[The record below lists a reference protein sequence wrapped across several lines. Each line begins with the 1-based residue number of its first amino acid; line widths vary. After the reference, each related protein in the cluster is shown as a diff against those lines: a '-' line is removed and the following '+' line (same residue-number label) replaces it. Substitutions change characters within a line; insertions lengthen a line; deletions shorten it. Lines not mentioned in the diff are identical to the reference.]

1 MASQSPISRIF
12 LFALPL
18 LALLIWLGSRNRP
31 DPLWAESGRLLRQP
45 ATLISEAPDSLQ
57 SLYCQLHNVPFV
69 PGDSTAFRLA
79 MQPSPTNIEW
89 VSFKKLAISAATSP
103 MHRIVVSGVTGVG
116 STKMGKRVANLLAGS
131 YDRVLQIDCA
141 PWFDVEYHK
150 EYIGKE
156 DEKGKFYPGE
166 LLLFWDRCRKNPD
179 QKFVVVF
186 DNFDKINP
194 ETFFGPALWEALSA
208 KKPVAE
214 VGGKTVELP
223 DNCYLF
229 SITHYGPGSVV
240 EFNGEHFKR
249 LGDRCLLEISPRDLV
264 AWLRLQERGAE
275 RDPVKL
281 AALRDTAQMHRFVFY
296 FLKTNQLL
304 NRKYTDGHQ
313 MGQGSNIRPLY
324 MDADREKFKL
334 AVMSHLNALKP
345 DKPLKER
352 DFRPIEYTIRNGGM
366 EDGSSV
372 FARLVQN
379 LHETGYLVEITMVG
393 TTALLTALVGYL
405 VFRRRE
411 QLIRRYG
418 DRARQVF
425 QNFEDQQISAEEAS
439 NQLEAIKREVD
450 ELVLRR
456 SLGYTEGLYFLAFIE
471 DMVKRIEFARSISE
485 NFLELF
491 GAFMEDDMLTEGEYL
506 KLKQFLQSM
515 RHKIPTD
522 VYDQFNLKVEST
534 YAATTASNQ

>member
-1 MASQSPISRIF
+1 MASQSPLPRVL
-12 LFALPL
+12 LFAVPVLAVL
-18 LALLIWLGSRNRP
+18 LWLGSRNRP
-31 DPLWAESGRLLRQP
+31 DPLWAESAMLLRHP
-45 ATLISEAPDSLQ
+45 ATLIAEVPDSLQ
-57 SLYCQLHNVPFV
+57 SLYCQIHQLPFV
-69 PGDSTAFRLA
+69 SGDSTAFRLV

-89 VSFKKLAISAATSP
+89 ASFKKLALSGASSP
-103 MHRIVVSGVTGVG
+103 LCRIVVSGVTGVG

-150 EYIGKE
+150 KYIGQE
-156 DEKGKFYPGE
+156 DAKGVFYPGE
-166 LLLFWDRCRKNPD
+166 LLLFWERCRKNPK
-179 QKFVVVF
+179 QKFVAVF

-214 VGGKTVELP
+214 VGGQNVELP
-223 DNCYLF
+223 DNCYLV

-264 AWLRLQERGAE
+264 AWLRLQERSAE

-281 AALRDTAQMHRFVFY
+281 AALRDTAQMHRFLFY

-304 NRKYTDGHQ
+304 LKKYTDGHQ
-313 MGQGSNIRPLY
+313 MGQGSNIRPMY
-324 MDADREKFKL
+324 MDADREKFKM
-334 AVMSHLNALKP
+334 AVMSHLNALQP
-345 DKPLKER
+345 AKPLTAK
-352 DFRPIEYTIRNGGM
+352 DFRPIEYTILNEGR
-366 EDGSSV
+366 EAGSSF
-372 FARLVQN
+372 FARSVEKLD
-379 LHETGYLVEITMVG
+379 ETGYFVEITMVG

-425 QNFEDQQISAEEAS
+425 QNFENQQITAEAAS
-439 NQLEAIKREVD
+439 RLLEEIKREVD
-450 ELVLRR
+450 GLVLRR

-491 GAFMEDDMLTEGEYL
+491 GAFMEDDLLTEGEYL
-506 KLKQFLQSM
+506 KLKQFLYSM
-515 RHKIPTD
+515 RHKIPPE
-522 VYDQFNLKVEST
+522 VYEQFNQKVENT
-534 YAATTASNQ
+534 YAGSHNLP

>member
-1 MASQSPISRIF
+1 MASHFSFPRVSIF
-12 LFALPL
+12 TALA
-18 LALLIWLGSRNRP
+18 LALLIWFGSRNRP
-31 DPLWAESGRLLRQP
+31 DPLWAESAMMLRQP
-45 ATLISEAPDSLQ
+45 AMLIAEVPDSLQ
-57 SLYCQLHNVPFV
+57 SLYCQIHKLPFEA
-69 PGDSTAFRLA
+69 GDSTAFNLV

-89 VSFKKLAISAATSP
+89 ASFKKLALSAATSP
-103 MHRIVVSGVTGVG
+103 LRRIVVSGVTGVG
-116 STKMGKRVANLLAGS
+116 STKQGKRVANLLAGS

-150 EYIGKE
+150 KYIGQE
-156 DEKGKFYPGE
+156 DEKGVFYPGE
-166 LLLFWDRCRKNPD
+166 MLLFWERCKQNPD
-179 QKFVVVF
+179 QKFVAVF

-214 VGGKTVELP
+214 VCGQTVELP
-223 DNCYLF
+223 ANCYLI

-264 AWLRLQERGAE
+264 AWLRLQERSAE
-275 RDPVKL
+275 IEPARL
-281 AALRDTAQMHRFVFY
+281 AALRDTAQMHRFLFY

-304 NRKYTDGHQ
+304 DKKYTDGHQ

-324 MDADREKFKL
+324 LDAEREKFKL
-334 AVMSHLNALKP
+334 AVMSHINAMQP
-345 DKPLKER
+345 SKPLTEK
-352 DFRPIEYTIRNGGM
+352 DFRHIEYTLRNEGM
-366 EDGSSV
+366 EAGSSY
-372 FARLVQN
+372 FARLVQM
-379 LHETGYLVEITMVG
+379 LHETGYFVEITMVG
-393 TTALLTALVGYL
+393 TTALLTALVGYW

-425 QNFEDQQISAEEAS
+425 QNFENQQISAEAAS
-439 NQLEAIKREVD
+439 RRLEEIKREVD
-450 ELVLRR
+450 GLVLRR

-491 GAFMEDDMLTEGEYL
+491 GAFMEDDVLTEGEYL

-515 RHKIPTD
+515 RHKIPAE
-522 VYDQFNLKVEST
+522 VYEQFNRKVEST
-534 YAATTASNQ
+534 YAASHH